1 MGYISMHGLKGWS
14 FWSVLVWNRSVFH
27 PWRESTMG
35 IYYILTGSEIYHG
48 NFNLNHEDRRWIAR
62 LKRVENLER
71 QERYPE
77 TLQTTVT
84 TAILNIHSARAIKSH
99 NGGPHITGAG
109 AGATQRFSA
118 NHKTSSEQKN
128 RSSFISNQMQMRSN
142 LTAGNIDAKG
152 NVKVDCG
159 ASI

>member
-1 MGYISMHGLKGWS
+1 M
-14 FWSVLVWNRSVFH
+14 
-27 PWRESTMG
+27 
-35 IYYILTGSEIYHG
+35 
-48 NFNLNHEDRRWIAR
+48 
-62 LKRVENLER
+62 ENLER

-77 TLQTTVT
+77 ILQTTVT
-84 TAILNIHSARAIKSH
+84 TAILNIHSARAIKSVLLT
-99 NGGPHITGAG
+99 NYSVTNST
-109 AGATQRFSA
+109 GATQRFSA